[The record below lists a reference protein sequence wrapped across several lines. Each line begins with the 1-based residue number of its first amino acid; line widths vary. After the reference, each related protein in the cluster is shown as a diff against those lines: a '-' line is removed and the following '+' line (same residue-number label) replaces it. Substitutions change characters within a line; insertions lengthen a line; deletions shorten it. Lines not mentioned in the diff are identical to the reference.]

1 MKILHVSH
9 NYHPVIGGAET
20 QIKNI
25 SEGLAKRR
33 HQVTVLASNA
43 TSAEAYVDSR
53 VGTLQPGAEIINGVL
68 VKRLPILQLPTP
80 IRMILGGIMI
90 TLWRKNLPLNGL
102 IRILWNGPYIKGLY
116 RQIMELDADVLTA
129 IPFPFLHIYRAFSAA
144 RRKRIPMAVIP
155 CVHPMDSFAFENPR
169 HYQLLSEC
177 QAVLPNT
184 DYEKDY
190 LISMGVPEGQIH
202 VVGDGIDPEVFNKA
216 MRGEFRKQ
224 HAIGDEAKVVLFVGR
239 KAEGKGLEILL
250 SAMRR
255 VWESGERA
263 RLVLAGSTTEF
274 FKRVIEPEI
283 AHFPEEMRRNI
294 ININDFEE
302 LEKDSI
308 YTDCDIFVLPSKIE
322 SFGIVF
328 LEAWICG
335 KPVIGCRTGPVASVI
350 TEGRDGLLVRY
361 GDVEEL
367 SAVIVRL
374 LRDANLRNRLGSKG
388 REKVLKRYTWDRIV
402 SKIEAIYQKLIA
414 EQAQWEGR

>member
-9 NYHPVIGGAET
+9 NYYPVIGGAET

-25 SEGLAKRR
+25 SEGLAKRG
-33 HQVTVLASNA
+33 HQVTVLTSNA

-53 VGTLQPGAEIINGVL
+53 IGTLQPGAEIINGVL
-68 VKRLPILQLPTP
+68 VKRLPILQLPIP
-80 IRMILGGIMI
+80 IRMLLGGIMI
-90 TLWRKNLPLNGL
+90 TFWRKSFPLNGL

-116 RQIMELDADVLTA
+116 RQIMESDAGVLTA

-144 RRKRIPMAVIP
+144 RRKRNPMAVIP
-155 CVHPMDSFAFENPR
+155 CVHPMDPFAFENPC
-169 HYQLLSEC
+169 HYRLLREC

-190 LISMGVPEGQIH
+190 LISMGVPEERIH
-202 VVGDGIDPEVFNKA
+202 VVGDGIAPEAFNKA
-216 MRGEFRKQ
+216 MRGEFRKR
-224 HAIGDEAKVVLFVGR
+224 HSIGDEEKVVLFVGR
-239 KAEGKGLEILL
+239 KAEGKGLEALL
-250 SAMRR
+250 SAMGR

-274 FKRVIEPEI
+274 FKGGIEPEI
-283 AHFPEEMRRNI
+283 AHFPERMRRNI

-302 LEKDSI
+302 SEKDSI

-350 TEGRDGLLVRY
+350 TEDQDGLLVRY

-367 SAVIVRL
+367 SAAIVRL
-374 LRDANLRNRLGSKG
+374 LRDANLRTKLGNKG

-414 EQAQWEGR
+414 ERAQ

>member
-25 SEGLAKRR
+25 SEGLAKRE
-33 HQVTVLASNA
+33 HQVSVLASNA
-43 TSAEAYVDSR
+43 TSAAAYVDSR
-53 VGTLQPGAEIINGVL
+53 VGTLQPGTEIVNGVL
-68 VKRLPILQLPTP
+68 VKRLPILQPPIP

-90 TLWRKNLPLNGL
+90 TFWRKSLPLNGL

-116 RQIMELDADVLTA
+116 RQIVESDADIITA

-144 RRKRIPMAVIP
+144 RRKRIPMTVIP
-155 CVHPMDSFAFENPR
+155 CVHPVDPFAFENPR
-169 HYQLLSEC
+169 HYQLLRKC

-190 LISMGVPEGQIH
+190 LISMGVPEERIH
-202 VVGDGIDPEVFNKA
+202 VVGDGIAPEAFNKA
-216 MRGEFRKQ
+216 MRGEFRRK
-224 HAIGDEAKVVLFVGR
+224 HSIGDEEKVVLFVGR
-239 KAEGKGLEILL
+239 KAEGKGLEALL
-250 SAMRR
+250 GAMRR
-255 VWESGERA
+255 VWESGEKT

-283 AHFPEEMRRNI
+283 AHLPERMRRNI
-294 ININDFEE
+294 INIDDFEE
-302 LEKDSI
+302 SEKDSI
-308 YTDCDIFVLPSKIE
+308 YTDCDILVLPSKIE

-335 KPVIGCRTGPVASVI
+335 KPVMGCRTGPVASVI
-350 TEGRDGLLVRY
+350 TEDQDGLLVRY

-367 SAVIVRL
+367 SAAIVRL
-374 LRDANLRNRLGSKG
+374 LKDANLRNKLGSKG

-414 EQAQWEGR
+414 ERAQ